1 MIQSG
6 KSENRSKEQP
16 KNMDQDKVK
25 IKERMEKLGIAIEHH
40 RYNYHVLDKEEI
52 SSEALDSLKRELS
65 NLEAMYP
72 ELISGNSPSLRVA
85 GKPLKQFEKVI
96 HKVPQWSFNDAF
108 TEQDVKDFDG
118 RVNRMLNSALLAKA
132 SNASALE
139 SSLAGLGGIK
149 YTYDCEL
156 KIDGLKVVLEYKDG
170 VLIQAATRGD
180 GKVGENVTMNVRTIQ
195 SVPLK
200 LRKPVSIIVE
210 GEVWLSKSNFERL
223 NKEQAHKG
231 IPLFANPR
239 NVAAGSIRQLD
250 PKIVADRKLDV
261 FVYDLAEL
269 NGGSILGPG
278 SASGS
283 ALDLSGS
290 WGVHPKTQ
298 IEELEYLGEL
308 GFKVNKHAKLCKNID
323 EVLAFW
329 KKWQTLSKKE
339 DYWIDGVVI
348 KVNEVKYQEL
358 LGYTGKAPRFG
369 IAFKFQAEQVTTVV
383 EDIKLQVGRTGVLTP
398 VAHLTPVEVAG
409 SIVSR
414 ATLHNED
421 EINRLDVRIGDTVI
435 LQKAGDVIPDIVCV
449 LKEMRTGK
457 EKKYKFPTYVPECGG
472 NGEIERIP
480 GQSAWRCV
488 FQDSDIQQRRKLY
501 HFVSKKCFDID
512 GLGPRQIDMFVENNL
527 VSSFDDIFTIT
538 KGDVLS
544 LPRFAEK
551 SADNLIEG
559 IEKSKKISLP
569 RFIFSLSILHVGEET
584 AECVAGKFNTL
595 EKIMKASVDDLR
607 SVEGVGDV
615 VANSIYDWFQNPANL
630 ELVDNLLKYAEVQK
644 FISPLESIREKVASS
659 RAGEGVNFVDKTFVL
674 TGSLPTMT
682 RDEAKDLIKSLG
694 GDVSS
699 SVSAKTDYVLAGESS
714 GSKYER
720 ALELGV
726 KIIDEEE
733 FKKLAG
739 L

>member
-1 MIQSG
+1 MIQSD
-6 KSENRSKEQP
+6 KTENKPENRP
-16 KNMDQDKVK
+16 KNKALNLDEEKSK
-25 IKERMEKLGIAIEHH
+25 IKERMEKLGLAIEHH

-52 SSEALDSLKRELS
+52 SAEALDSLKRELS
-65 NLEAMYP
+65 NLEVMYP
-72 ELISGNSPSLRVA
+72 ELISENSPSLRVA

-96 HKVPQWSFNDAF
+96 HKIPQWSFNDAF
-108 TEQDVKDFDG
+108 TEQDIIDFDG
-118 RVNRMLNSALLAKA
+118 RVNRMLNSALVDK
-132 SNASALE
+132 
-139 SSLAGLGGIK
+139 GLDTNVE
-149 YTYDCEL
+149 YSYDCEL

-200 LRKPVSIIVE
+200 LRKPISIIVE

-223 NKEQAHKG
+223 NKEQEHKG
-231 IPLFANPR
+231 LPLFANPR

-250 PKIVADRKLDV
+250 SKIVADRKLDV
-261 FVYDLAEL
+261 FVYDLAQLE
-269 NGGSILGPG
+269 IKET
-278 SASGS
+278 A
-283 ALDLSGS
+283 
-290 WGVHPKTQ
+290 PKTQ
-298 IEELEYLGEL
+298 IDELTYLADL
-308 GFKVNKHAKLCKNID
+308 GFKVNKHAKHCRNVE
-323 EVLAFW
+323 EVIAFW

-421 EINRLDVRIGDTVI
+421 EINRLDVRVGDTVI
-435 LQKAGDVIPDIVCV
+435 LQKAGDVIPDIVSV

-488 FQDSDIQQRRKLY
+488 LKDSDVQQRRKLY

-512 GLGPRQIDMFVENNL
+512 GLGPKQIDAFVENNL
-527 VSSFDDIFTIT
+527 ISSFDDIFTIT

-551 SADNLIEG
+551 SAENLIIG
-559 IEKSKKISLP
+559 IEKAKKIGLP

-584 AECVAGKFNTL
+584 AECIAGKFNTL
-595 EKIMKASVDDLR
+595 DKIMKASVEDLR

-615 VANSIYDWFQNPANL
+615 VANSIYDWFQSPANL
-630 ELVDNLLKYAEVQK
+630 ELVENLLKHVDVLK
-644 FISPLESIREKVASS
+644 FISPLESLREKVAGASLS
-659 RAGEGVNFVDKTFVL
+659 TGVLNGDFDGNSAVVNFIDKTFVL
-674 TGSLPTMT
+674 TGALSTMT

-699 SVSAKTDYVLAGESS
+699 SVSTKTDYVLAGESS
-714 GSKYER
+714 GSKYEK

-726 KIIDEEE
+726 KIIDEKE
-733 FKKLAG
+733 FRRMAG
-739 L
+739 ISK